1 MVKKKACKIIILSF
15 LFLSFLMFFIV
26 PFANSSELAEIT
38 RAIKGKNAR
47 WSAKETPISKLMPDE
62 RKRRLGAIIPPIT
75 GKEKVVVVPE
85 TILPIRVDW
94 RDYGGKSYVTPVK
107 EQGACGA
114 CWAFATSSALES
126 SLLISQNLNGLV
138 FDLSEQTAIS
148 CSSAGTCSDGLIDT
162 VSDFIRDIRLPHE
175 SCYPYT
181 ASDNSCSNACSDWQY
196 NTYKISDWYRVNP
209 VVDEIKY
216 AIYNYGPLVATM
228 AVYTDFLY
236 YGSGIYTKSWGNFE
250 GYHTAMVVG
259 YDDTEQYFIVK
270 NSWGTDW
277 GESGFFRIAYSEVN
291 SDVLFGYWT
300 IVYENQIP
308 DDFPEIED
316 IPRARLSEQIAED
329 KNEGKHE
336 SLDVSILKG
345 NVIDKSGKSV
355 AGAEVKLGNYSAL
368 TDVQGQYSIFGVT
381 PGNYIT
387 LIRKSG
393 YSSLSENVS
402 IPSSSTVTKKFILS
416 PYLSMDSQSSQ
427 RAINNKMDDSALD
440 SIESVPV
447 TNPGWHLAKGVPV
460 SNEEAMAY
468 YEAEGKKNTSLK
480 RSSQEILTL
489 ATLLSATS
497 PSPEIEEIA
506 RALRYDPKLIYD
518 YVHNYINYIPY
529 YGSRKG

>member
-1 MVKKKACKIIILSF
+1 MYD
-15 LFLSFLMFFIV
+15 
-26 PFANSSELAEIT
+26 
-38 RAIKGKNAR
+38 GKL
-47 WSAKETPISKLMPDE
+47 TCIMSKLRNMTLY
-62 RKRRLGAIIPPIT
+62 R
-75 GKEKVVVVPE
+75 
-85 TILPIRVDW
+85 IL
-94 RDYGGKSYVTPVK
+94 
-107 EQGACGA
+107 
-114 CWAFATSSALES
+114 
-126 SLLISQNLNGLV
+126 NLNY
-138 FDLSEQTAIS
+138 
-148 CSSAGTCSDGLIDT
+148 
-162 VSDFIRDIRLPHE
+162 E

-336 SLDVSILKG
+336 SLDVSCFPSFLSSAICSLSLARG
-345 NVIDKSGKSV
+345 ISSISGKS
-355 AGAEVKLGNYSAL
+355 
-368 TDVQGQYSIFGVT
+368 
-381 PGNYIT
+381 
-387 LIRKSG
+387 SG
-393 YSSLSENVS
+393 
-402 IPSSSTVTKKFILS
+402 I
-416 PYLSMDSQSSQ
+416 
-427 RAINNKMDDSALD
+427 
-440 SIESVPV
+440 
-447 TNPGWHLAKGVPV
+447 
-460 SNEEAMAY
+460 
-468 YEAEGKKNTSLK
+468 
-480 RSSQEILTL
+480 
-489 ATLLSATS
+489 
-497 PSPEIEEIA
+497 
-506 RALRYDPKLIYD
+506 
-518 YVHNYINYIPY
+518 
-529 YGSRKG
+529 